1 MINKRKLVVLL
12 LFSFIVISSVS
23 AIHAADSNSTDVQAV
38 DGEDIELEQS
48 DADEDVL
55 SGTRSFSDLN
65 DLINSSM
72 DSEIKLEDDYTYS
85 RNINDDNSIVV
96 DKDNVVIDGQGHTI
110 KGSLNVNYQAYGF
123 RVSSHNV
130 VIKNLNFV
138 DLGDIYQDTDVE
150 RFWPPQPN

>member
-72 DSEIKLEDDYTYS
+72 DSEIK
-85 RNINDDNSIVV
+85 
-96 DKDNVVIDGQGHTI
+96 
-110 KGSLNVNYQAYGF
+110 
-123 RVSSHNV
+123 
-130 VIKNLNFV
+130 
-138 DLGDIYQDTDVE
+138 
-150 RFWPPQPN
+150 